1 VLRGFVSEGYM
12 SFPKFRDIQTK
23 EDLANFVAKLREGL
37 ILNPDEWENPD
48 LERFLAAM
56 EAWIRSIDMYAKNSG
71 DADATIPSWSTF
83 ARILCAAK
91 IYE

>member
-1 VLRGFVSEGYM
+1 MAFVSGGYM
-12 SFPKFRDIQTK
+12 TCQQVGDIQTK
-23 EDLANFVAKLREGL
+23 EDLADFVAKLREDL
-37 ILNPDEWENPD
+37 ILNRGEWENPD

-56 EAWIRSIDMYAKNSG
+56 ESWVRSIDMYAKNTG
-71 DADATIPSWSTF
+71 DTDATIPSWSTF